1 MKPLKDTGKKEGYG
15 YNSFLTTT
23 GLNRRKR
30 MSKFQFARIDRLPPY
45 VFAVV
50 NDLKMKLRRA
60 GEDIVD
66 LGMGNPDLPTPKH
79 IVDKLCEAA
88 QNPKNHRY
96 SQTKGLY
103 KLREALALWYNRKYG
118 VELDPETEVITTIG
132 SKEGLAHLALT
143 LINPG
148 DVAIVPTPAYPI
160 HPYSIIIAGGD
171 VRSVPLFNEED
182 QFHEE
187 EFFERILKAYKE
199 SWPRPKVL
207 ILNFPHNPTTATVS
221 LNFFEKVVDFA
232 RENNLI
238 VIQDIAYAEIAFDGY
253 TPPSILQ
260 VKGAKEVAVEFY
272 SLSKTYSMAGW
283 RVGFAA
289 GNKEIIHA
297 LYRMKSYLDY
307 GMFQP
312 IQIAAIIALKGDQS
326 CVEEYRKIY
335 ERRRDT
341 LIEGLN
347 RIGWQVEKPKATMFV
362 WAKIPEKF
370 QSMGSLEFA
379 KMLLQDGKVAVS
391 PGIGFGEYG
400 DRFVRF
406 ALVENELR
414 IKQAVRGIKR
424 AFEKYGLRNIKV

>member
-1 MKPLKDTGKKEGYG
+1 MP
-15 YNSFLTTT
+15 
-23 GLNRRKR
+23 
-30 MSKFQFARIDRLPPY
+30 KFQFARIDRLPPY

-148 DVAIVPTPAYPI
+148 DVALVPTPAYPI

-171 VRSVPLFNEED
+171 VRSVPLLTDEG
-182 QFHEE
+182 QFDSEA
-187 EFFERILKAYKE
+187 FFESLVKAYKE

-207 ILNFPHNPTTATVS
+207 ILNFPHNPTTATVE
-221 LNFFEKVVDFA
+221 LPFFEKIVDFA

-238 VIQDIAYAEIAFDGY
+238 VIQDIAYAEISFDGY

-312 IQIAAIIALKGDQS
+312 IQIAAIIALKSDQS

-335 ERRRDT
+335 ERRRDV
-341 LIEGLN
+341 LVEGLN
-347 RIGWQVEKPKATMFV
+347 RIGWKVEKPKATMFV

-379 KMLLQDGKVAVS
+379 KMLLLDGKVAVS

-400 DRFVRF
+400 DKYVRF

-424 AFEKYGLRNIKV
+424 AFEKYGLRNINV

>member
-1 MKPLKDTGKKEGYG
+1 
-15 YNSFLTTT
+15 
-23 GLNRRKR
+23 

-50 NDLKMKLRRA
+50 NDLKTKLRRA

-66 LGMGNPDLPTPKH
+66 LGMGNPDLPTPQH

-103 KLREALALWYNRKYG
+103 KLREALSIWYKRKYD
-118 VELDPETEVITTIG
+118 VDLDPETEVITTIG

-148 DVAIVPTPAYPI
+148 DVAIVPSPAYPI

-171 VRSVPLFNEED
+171 VRSVPLIPGEED
-182 QFHEE
+182 GFLDS
-187 EFFERILKAYKE
+187 IIKAYKE
-199 SWPRPKVL
+199 SWPRPKLL
-207 ILNFPHNPTTATVS
+207 ILNFPHNPTTACVDLS
-221 LNFFEKVVDFA
+221 FFEKIVDFV
-232 RENNLI
+232 RDNNLI
-238 VIQDIAYAEIAFDGY
+238 VIQDLAYAEIAFDEY
-253 TPPSILQ
+253 VPPSILQ

-312 IQIAAIIALKGDQS
+312 IQIAAIIALKGEQS

-335 ERRRDT
+335 ERRRNV
-341 LIEGLN
+341 LVEGLN
-347 RIGWQVEKPKATMFV
+347 RIGWKVEKPKATMFV
-362 WAKIPEKF
+362 WAEIPKEF

-379 KMLLQDGKVAVS
+379 KMLLLDGKVAVS

-400 DRFVRF
+400 DKYVRF

-424 AFEKYGLRNIKV
+424 AFEKYGLRKIKV

>member
-1 MKPLKDTGKKEGYG
+1 MP
-15 YNSFLTTT
+15 
-23 GLNRRKR
+23 
-30 MSKFQFARIDRLPPY
+30 KFQFARIDRLPPY

-171 VRSVPLFNEED
+171 VRSVPLLDEEDHFNEEL
-182 QFHEE
+182 FL
-187 EFFERILKAYKE
+187 ERIIKAYKE

-221 LNFFEKVVDFA
+221 LSFFEKVVDFA

-253 TPPSILQ
+253 VPPSILQ
-260 VKGAKEVAVEFY
+260 VKGAKDVAVEFY

-335 ERRRDT
+335 ESRRNT
-341 LIEGLN
+341 LVEGLN
-347 RIGWQVEKPKATMFV
+347 RIGWHVEKPKATMFV

-379 KMLLQDGKVAVS
+379 KMLLLDGKVAVS

-400 DRFVRF
+400 DKYVRF

>member
-1 MKPLKDTGKKEGYG
+1 MP
-15 YNSFLTTT
+15 N
-23 GLNRRKR
+23 
-30 MSKFQFARIDRLPPY
+30 FQFARIDRLPPY

-50 NDLKMKLRRA
+50 NDLKTKLRRA

-88 QNPKNHRY
+88 RNPRNHRY
-96 SQTKGLY
+96 SQTKGLF
-103 KLREALALWYNRKYG
+103 KLREALALWYKRKYD

-143 LINPG
+143 LVNPG
-148 DVAIVPTPAYPI
+148 DVVMVPTPAYPI
-160 HPYSIIIAGGD
+160 HPYSFIIAGGD
-171 VRSVPLFNEED
+171 VRSIPLLTDDGFDED
-182 QFHEE
+182 AFLES
-187 EFFERILKAYKE
+187 IIKAYKE

-207 ILNFPHNPTTATVS
+207 LLNFPHNPTTACVDIK
-221 LNFFEKVVDFA
+221 FFEKIVDFA
-232 RENNLI
+232 RENNLLL
-238 VIQDIAYAEIAFDGY
+238 IQDLAYSEISFDGY
-253 TPPSILQ
+253 VPPSIFQ
-260 VKGAKEVAVEFY
+260 VKGAKDVAVEFY

-289 GNKEIIHA
+289 GNKDVIHA

-335 ERRRDT
+335 ERRRDV
-341 LIEGLN
+341 LVNGLN
-347 RIGWQVEKPKATMFV
+347 RIGWHVEKPKATMFV

-370 QSMGSLEFA
+370 RSMGSLEFS
-379 KMLLQDGKVAVS
+379 KMLLLDGKVAVS

-400 DRFVRF
+400 DEYVRL

-424 AFEKYGLRNIKV
+424 AFEKYGLRNINV

>member
-1 MKPLKDTGKKEGYG
+1 MPQ
-15 YNSFLTTT
+15 
-23 GLNRRKR
+23 
-30 MSKFQFARIDRLPPY
+30 FQFARIDRLPPY

-50 NDLKMKLRRA
+50 NELKMKLRRA

-103 KLREALALWYNRKYG
+103 KLREALALWYKRKYN

-171 VRSVPLFNEED
+171 VRSVPILTDEGFDEEA
-182 QFHEE
+182 
-187 EFFERILKAYKE
+187 FFESIVKAYKE

-207 ILNFPHNPTTATVS
+207 ILNFPHNPTTATVD
-221 LNFFEKVVDFA
+221 LQFFEKIVDFA
-232 RENNLI
+232 KENNLI
-238 VIQDIAYAEIAFDGY
+238 VIQDLAYAEIAFDGY
-253 TPPSILQ
+253 VPPSILQ

-335 ERRRDT
+335 ESRRNT
-341 LIEGLN
+341 LVEGLN
-347 RIGWQVEKPKATMFV
+347 RIGWHVEKPKATMFV

-370 QSMGSLEFA
+370 RSMGSLEFA
-379 KMLLQDGKVAVS
+379 KMLLLDGKVAVS

-400 DRFVRF
+400 DQYVRF

>member
-1 MKPLKDTGKKEGYG
+1 
-15 YNSFLTTT
+15 
-23 GLNRRKR
+23 
-30 MSKFQFARIDRLPPY
+30 MSRFQFARIDRLPPY

-171 VRSVPLFNEED
+171 VRSVPLLDEEDHFNEEL
-182 QFHEE
+182 FL
-187 EFFERILKAYKE
+187 ERIIKAYKE

-221 LNFFEKVVDFA
+221 LSFFEKVVDFA

-253 TPPSILQ
+253 VPPSILQ
-260 VKGAKEVAVEFY
+260 VKGAKDVAVEFY

-335 ERRRDT
+335 ESRRNT
-341 LIEGLN
+341 LVEGLN
-347 RIGWQVEKPKATMFV
+347 RIGWHVEKPKATMFV

-379 KMLLQDGKVAVS
+379 KMLLLDGKVAVS

-400 DRFVRF
+400 DKYVRF

>member
-1 MKPLKDTGKKEGYG
+1 
-15 YNSFLTTT
+15 
-23 GLNRRKR
+23 
-30 MSKFQFARIDRLPPY
+30 MSRFQLARIDRLPPY

-66 LGMGNPDLPTPKH
+66 LGMGNPDLPTPQH

-96 SQTKGLY
+96 SQTKGLF
-103 KLREALALWYNRKYG
+103 KLREALALWYKRKYN
-118 VELDPETEVITTIG
+118 VDLDPETEVITTIG

-171 VRSVPLFNEED
+171 VRSVPILTEEGFD
-182 QFHEE
+182 PEA
-187 EFFERILKAYKE
+187 FFESIVKAYKE

-207 ILNFPHNPTTATVS
+207 ILNFPHNPTTATVD
-221 LNFFEKVVDFA
+221 LPFFEKVVDFA
-232 RENNLI
+232 RDNNLI

-253 TPPSILQ
+253 VPPSILQ
-260 VKGAKEVAVEFY
+260 VKGAKEIAVEFY

-335 ERRRDT
+335 ESRRNT
-341 LIEGLN
+341 LVEGLN
-347 RIGWQVEKPKATMFV
+347 RIGWHVEKPKATMFV

-370 QSMGSLEFA
+370 RSMGSLEFA
-379 KMLLQDGKVAVS
+379 KMLLLDGKVAVS

-400 DRFVRF
+400 DQYVRF

-424 AFEKYGLRNIKV
+424 AFEKYGLRNIRV

>member
-1 MKPLKDTGKKEGYG
+1 MP
-15 YNSFLTTT
+15 
-23 GLNRRKR
+23 
-30 MSKFQFARIDRLPPY
+30 KFQFARIDRLPPY
-45 VFAVV
+45 VFSVV

-66 LGMGNPDLPTPKH
+66 LGMGNPDLPTPQH
-79 IVDKLCEAA
+79 IVNKLCEAA

-103 KLREALALWYNRKYG
+103 KLREALALWYKRKYG

-171 VRSVPLFNEED
+171 VRNVPLLTEEGFD
-182 QFHEE
+182 EDA
-187 EFFERILKAYKE
+187 FFESVVKAFKE

-207 ILNFPHNPTTATVS
+207 ILNFPHNPTTATVDIR
-221 LNFFEKVVDFA
+221 FFERIVEFA
-232 RENNLI
+232 KDNNLI

-289 GNKEIIHA
+289 GNSEIIHA

-335 ERRRDT
+335 ERRRDV
-341 LIEGLN
+341 LVEGLN
-347 RIGWQVEKPKATMFV
+347 RIGWSVEKPKATMFV

-370 QSMGSLEFA
+370 QSMGSLEFS
-379 KMLLQDGKVAVS
+379 KMLLLDGKVAVS

-400 DRFVRF
+400 DKYVRF

-424 AFEKYGLRNIKV
+424 AFEKYGLRNINV

>member
-1 MKPLKDTGKKEGYG
+1 MP
-15 YNSFLTTT
+15 
-23 GLNRRKR
+23 
-30 MSKFQFARIDRLPPY
+30 KFQFARIDRLPPY

-148 DVAIVPTPAYPI
+148 DVALVPTPAYPI

-171 VRSVPLFNEED
+171 VRSVPLLTDEG
-182 QFHEE
+182 QFDSEA
-187 EFFERILKAYKE
+187 FFESLVKAYKE

-207 ILNFPHNPTTATVS
+207 ILNFPHNPTTATVE
-221 LNFFEKVVDFA
+221 LPFFEKIVDFA
-232 RENNLI
+232 KENNLI

-312 IQIAAIIALKGDQS
+312 IQIAAIIALKSDQS

-335 ERRRDT
+335 ERRRDV
-341 LIEGLN
+341 LVEGLN
-347 RIGWQVEKPKATMFV
+347 RIGWKVEKPKATMFV

-379 KMLLQDGKVAVS
+379 KMLLLDGKVAVS

-400 DRFVRF
+400 DKYVRF

-424 AFEKYGLRNIKV
+424 AFEKYGLRNINV

>member
-1 MKPLKDTGKKEGYG
+1 
-15 YNSFLTTT
+15 
-23 GLNRRKR
+23 
-30 MSKFQFARIDRLPPY
+30 MSNFNFARIDRLPPY

-50 NDLKMKLRRA
+50 NELKVKLRRA

-88 QNPKNHRY
+88 QNPRNHRY

-103 KLREALALWYNRKYG
+103 KLREALSIWYKNRYE
-118 VELDPETEVITTIG
+118 VELDPESEIITTIG

-148 DVAIVPTPAYPI
+148 DVAIVQSPAYPI

-171 VRSVPLFNEED
+171 VRSVPLIRG
-182 QFHEE
+182 EE
-187 EFFERILKAYKE
+187 EGFFEGIVKAFKE

-207 ILNFPHNPTTATVS
+207 VLNFPHNPTTACVELS
-221 LNFFEKVVDFA
+221 FFEKVVDFA

-238 VIQDIAYAEIAFDGY
+238 VIQDIAYSEIAFDGY
-253 TPPSILQ
+253 KPPSILQ

-289 GNKEIIHA
+289 GNKEIVHA

-312 IQIAAIIALKGDQS
+312 IQIAAIVALKGDQT
-326 CVEEYRKIY
+326 CVEKYREVYRK
-335 ERRRDT
+335 RRDA
-341 LIEGLN
+341 LVRGLN
-347 RIGWQVEKPKATMFV
+347 RIGWKVEKPKATMFV
-362 WAKIPEKF
+362 WAEIPKRF
-370 QSMGSLEFA
+370 QHMGSLEFS
-379 KMLLQDGKVAVS
+379 KMLLLDGKVAVS

-400 DRFVRF
+400 DKYVRF

-424 AFEKYGLRNIKV
+424 AFEKYGLRNINV

>member
-1 MKPLKDTGKKEGYG
+1 MPEC
-15 YNSFLTTT
+15 
-23 GLNRRKR
+23 
-30 MSKFQFARIDRLPPY
+30 QFARIDRLPPY

-50 NDLKMKLRRA
+50 NELKMKLRRA

-96 SQTKGLY
+96 SQTKGLF
-103 KLREALALWYNRKYG
+103 KLREALALWYKRKYQ
-118 VELDPETEVITTIG
+118 VDLDPETEVITTIG

-171 VRSVPLFNEED
+171 VRKVPLLTEEGKFD
-182 QFHEE
+182 EE
-187 EFFERILKAYKE
+187 LFFESIVKAYKE

-207 ILNFPHNPTTATVS
+207 ILNFPHNPTTATVE
-221 LNFFEKVVDFA
+221 LPFFEKVVDFA
-232 RENNLI
+232 KDNNLI
-238 VIQDIAYAEIAFDGY
+238 VIQDLAYAEIAFDGY
-253 TPPSILQ
+253 VPPSILQ
-260 VKGAKEVAVEFY
+260 VKGAKDVAVEFY

-326 CVEEYRKIY
+326 CVEEYREIY
-335 ERRRDT
+335 RKRRDT
-341 LIEGLN
+341 LINGLN
-347 RIGWQVEKPKATMFV
+347 RIGWPVESPKATMFV

-370 QSMGSLEFA
+370 KSMGSLEFA
-379 KMLLQDGKVAVS
+379 KMLLLDGKVAVS

-400 DRFVRF
+400 DNYVRF

>member
-1 MKPLKDTGKKEGYG
+1 MG
-15 YNSFLTTT
+15 
-23 GLNRRKR
+23 R
-30 MSKFQFARIDRLPPY
+30 FQFARIDRLPPY

-50 NDLKMKLRRA
+50 NELKTKLRKA

-66 LGMGNPDLPTPKH
+66 LGMGNPDLPTPPH
-79 IVDKLCEAA
+79 IVDKLCESAR
-88 QNPKNHRY
+88 NPKNHRY
-96 SQTKGLY
+96 SLTKGLF
-103 KLREALALWYNRKYG
+103 KLREALALWYKRKYG
-118 VELDPETEVITTIG
+118 VELDPETEIITTIG
-132 SKEGLAHLALT
+132 SKEGIAHLALT

-171 VRSVPLFNEED
+171 VRSVPLFTDDAFDEEA
-182 QFHEE
+182 
-187 EFFERILKAYKE
+187 FFESIVKAYKE

-207 ILNFPHNPTTATVS
+207 ILNFPHNPTTACVS
-221 LNFFEKVVDFA
+221 LSFFERVVDFA
-232 RENNLI
+232 RDVGLI
-238 VIQDIAYAEIAFDGY
+238 VIQDLAYAEIAFDGY
-253 TPPSILQ
+253 VPPSILQ
-260 VKGAKEVAVEFY
+260 VKGAKEVCVEFY

-283 RVGFAA
+283 RVGFAS
-289 GNKEIIHA
+289 GNSEIIHA

-312 IQIAAIIALKGDQS
+312 IQIASIIALKGDQS

-335 ERRRDT
+335 QKRRDV
-341 LIEGLN
+341 LVEGLR
-347 RIGWQVEKPKATMFV
+347 RIGWEVEKPKATMFV

-370 QSMGSLEFA
+370 RHMGSLEFS
-379 KMLLQDGKVAVS
+379 KMLLLEGKTAVS

-400 DRFVRF
+400 DSYVRF

-424 AFEKYGLRNIKV
+424 AFEKHGLKSIRV

>member
-1 MKPLKDTGKKEGYG
+1 MPQ
-15 YNSFLTTT
+15 
-23 GLNRRKR
+23 
-30 MSKFQFARIDRLPPY
+30 FQFARIDRLPPY

-50 NDLKMKLRRA
+50 NELKMKLRRA

-103 KLREALALWYNRKYG
+103 KLREALALWYKRKYN
-118 VELDPETEVITTIG
+118 VDLDPETEVITTIG

-171 VRSVPLFNEED
+171 VRSVPILTDEGFNEEA
-182 QFHEE
+182 
-187 EFFERILKAYKE
+187 FFESIVKAYKE

-207 ILNFPHNPTTATVS
+207 ILNFPHNPTTATVD
-221 LNFFEKVVDFA
+221 LPFFEKIVDFA

-238 VIQDIAYAEIAFDGY
+238 VIQDLAYAEIAFDGY
-253 TPPSILQ
+253 VPPSILQ

-335 ERRRDT
+335 ESRRNT
-341 LIEGLN
+341 LVEGLN
-347 RIGWQVEKPKATMFV
+347 RIGWHVEKPKATMFV

-370 QSMGSLEFA
+370 RSMGSLEFA
-379 KMLLQDGKVAVS
+379 KMLLLDGKVAVS

-400 DRFVRF
+400 DQYVRF

>member
-1 MKPLKDTGKKEGYG
+1 MP
-15 YNSFLTTT
+15 
-23 GLNRRKR
+23 
-30 MSKFQFARIDRLPPY
+30 KFQLARIDRLPPY

-50 NDLKMKLRRA
+50 NDLKTKLRRA

-66 LGMGNPDLPTPKH
+66 LGMGNPDLPTPQH

-103 KLREALALWYNRKYG
+103 RLREALALWYKRKYN
-118 VELDPETEVITTIG
+118 VDLDPETEVITTIG

-148 DVAIVPTPAYPI
+148 DVAIVPSPAYPI

-171 VRSVPLFNEED
+171 VRSVPLFTDDVFDEEA
-182 QFHEE
+182 
-187 EFFERILKAYKE
+187 FFESIVKAYKE

-207 ILNFPHNPTTATVS
+207 VLNFPHNPTTACVS
-221 LNFFEKVVDFA
+221 LEFFEKVVDFA
-232 RENNLI
+232 KENNLI
-238 VIQDIAYAEIAFDGY
+238 VIQDIAYAEISFDGY
-253 TPPSILQ
+253 VPPSILQ
-260 VKGAKEVAVEFY
+260 VKDAKEVAVEFY

-297 LYRMKSYLDY
+297 LYKMKSYLDY

-312 IQIAAIIALKGDQS
+312 IQIAAIIALKSDQS

-335 ERRRDT
+335 ERRRDV
-341 LIEGLN
+341 LVEGLN
-347 RIGWQVEKPKATMFV
+347 RIGWKVEKPKSTMFV

-370 QSMGSLEFA
+370 QAMGSLEFA
-379 KMLLQDGKVAVS
+379 KMLLLDGKVAVS

-400 DRFVRF
+400 DKYVRF

>member
-1 MKPLKDTGKKEGYG
+1 MPQ
-15 YNSFLTTT
+15 
-23 GLNRRKR
+23 
-30 MSKFQFARIDRLPPY
+30 FQFARIDRLPPY

-66 LGMGNPDLPTPKH
+66 LGMGNPDLPTPQH

-96 SQTKGLY
+96 SQTKGLF
-103 KLREALALWYNRKYG
+103 KLREALALWYKRKYD
-118 VELDPETEVITTIG
+118 VDLDPETEVITTIG

-171 VRSVPLFNEED
+171 VRSVPILTDEGFDEEA
-182 QFHEE
+182 
-187 EFFERILKAYKE
+187 FFESIVKAYKE

-207 ILNFPHNPTTATVS
+207 ILNFPHNPTTATVE
-221 LNFFEKVVDFA
+221 LPFFEKIVDFA
-232 RENNLI
+232 KENKLI
-238 VIQDIAYAEIAFDGY
+238 VIQDLAYAEIAFDGY
-253 TPPSILQ
+253 VPPSILQ

-335 ERRRDT
+335 ESRRDT
-341 LIEGLN
+341 LVEGLN
-347 RIGWQVEKPKATMFV
+347 RIGWHVEKPKATMFV

-379 KMLLQDGKVAVS
+379 KMLLLDGKVAVS

-400 DRFVRF
+400 DKYVRF

-424 AFEKYGLRNIKV
+424 AFEKYGLRNINV

>member
-1 MKPLKDTGKKEGYG
+1 MP
-15 YNSFLTTT
+15 N
-23 GLNRRKR
+23 
-30 MSKFQFARIDRLPPY
+30 FQFARIDRLPPY

-50 NDLKMKLRRA
+50 NDLKTKLRRA

-88 QNPKNHRY
+88 RNPRNHRY
-96 SQTKGLY
+96 SQTKGLF
-103 KLREALALWYNRKYG
+103 KLREALALWYKRKYN
-118 VELDPETEVITTIG
+118 VDLDPETEVITTIG

-143 LINPG
+143 LVNPG
-148 DVAIVPTPAYPI
+148 DVVMVPTPAYPI
-160 HPYSIIIAGGD
+160 HPYSFIIAGGD
-171 VRSVPLFNEED
+171 VRSIPLLTDDGFDED
-182 QFHEE
+182 AFLES
-187 EFFERILKAYKE
+187 IIKAYKE

-207 ILNFPHNPTTATVS
+207 LLNFPHNPTTACVD
-221 LNFFEKVVDFA
+221 LRFFEKIVIFA
-232 RENNLI
+232 KENNLLL
-238 VIQDIAYAEIAFDGY
+238 IQDLAYSEISFDGY
-253 TPPSILQ
+253 VPPSIFQ
-260 VKGAKEVAVEFY
+260 VKGAKDVAVEFY

-289 GNKEIIHA
+289 GNKDVIHA

-335 ERRRDT
+335 ERRRDV
-341 LIEGLN
+341 LVNGLN
-347 RIGWQVEKPKATMFV
+347 RIGWHVEKPRATMFV

-370 QSMGSLEFA
+370 RSMGSLEFS
-379 KMLLQDGKVAVS
+379 KMLLLDGKVAVS

-400 DRFVRF
+400 DGYVRF

-424 AFEKYGLRNIKV
+424 AFEKYGLRNINV

>member
-1 MKPLKDTGKKEGYG
+1 MPQ
-15 YNSFLTTT
+15 
-23 GLNRRKR
+23 
-30 MSKFQFARIDRLPPY
+30 FQFARIDRLPPY

-66 LGMGNPDLPTPKH
+66 LGMGNPDLPTPQH

-96 SQTKGLY
+96 SQTKGLF
-103 KLREALALWYNRKYG
+103 KLREALALWYKRKYN
-118 VELDPETEVITTIG
+118 VDLDPETEVITTIG

-171 VRSVPLFNEED
+171 VRSVPILTEEGFD
-182 QFHEE
+182 PEA
-187 EFFERILKAYKE
+187 FFESIVKAYKE

-207 ILNFPHNPTTATVS
+207 ILNFPHNPTTATVD
-221 LNFFEKVVDFA
+221 LPFFEKVVDFA
-232 RENNLI
+232 KENNLI

-253 TPPSILQ
+253 IPPSILQ

-326 CVEEYRKIY
+326 CVEEYRKTY
-335 ERRRDT
+335 ESRRDT
-341 LIEGLN
+341 LVEGLN
-347 RIGWQVEKPKATMFV
+347 RIGWHVEKPKATMFV

-379 KMLLQDGKVAVS
+379 KMLLLDGKVAVS

-400 DRFVRF
+400 DKYVRF

-424 AFEKYGLRNIKV
+424 AFEKYGLRNINV

>member
-1 MKPLKDTGKKEGYG
+1 MPQ
-15 YNSFLTTT
+15 
-23 GLNRRKR
+23 
-30 MSKFQFARIDRLPPY
+30 FQFARIDRLPPY

-60 GEDIVD
+60 EEDIVD
-66 LGMGNPDLPTPKH
+66 LGMGNPDLPTPQH

-96 SQTKGLY
+96 SQTKGLF
-103 KLREALALWYNRKYG
+103 KLREALALWYKRKYN
-118 VELDPETEVITTIG
+118 VDLDPETEVITTIG

-171 VRSVPLFNEED
+171 VRSVPILTDEGFDEEA
-182 QFHEE
+182 
-187 EFFERILKAYKE
+187 FFESIVKAYKE

-207 ILNFPHNPTTATVS
+207 ILNFPHNPTTATVD
-221 LNFFEKVVDFA
+221 LQFFEKIVDFA
-232 RENNLI
+232 KENNLI
-238 VIQDIAYAEIAFDGY
+238 VIQDLAYAEIAFDGY
-253 TPPSILQ
+253 VPPSILQ

-335 ERRRDT
+335 ESRRNT
-341 LIEGLN
+341 LVEGLN
-347 RIGWQVEKPKATMFV
+347 RIGWHVEKPKATMFV

-370 QSMGSLEFA
+370 QSMGSLEFS
-379 KMLLQDGKVAVS
+379 KMLLLDGKVAVS

-400 DRFVRF
+400 DKYVRF

>member
-1 MKPLKDTGKKEGYG
+1 MPE
-15 YNSFLTTT
+15 
-23 GLNRRKR
+23 
-30 MSKFQFARIDRLPPY
+30 FQFARIDRLPPY

-50 NDLKMKLRRA
+50 NDLKTKLRRA

-88 QNPKNHRY
+88 QNPRNHRY

-103 KLREALALWYNRKYG
+103 KLREALSLWYKRKYD
-118 VELDPETEVITTIG
+118 VDLDPETEVITTIG

-143 LINPG
+143 LVNPG
-148 DVAIVPTPAYPI
+148 DVVMVPTPAYPI
-160 HPYSIIIAGGD
+160 HPYSFIIAGGD
-171 VRSVPLFNEED
+171 VRSIPLLTDEGFNED
-182 QFHEE
+182 A
-187 EFFERILKAYKE
+187 FFESIIKAYKE

-207 ILNFPHNPTTATVS
+207 LLNFPHNPTTACVDIG
-221 LNFFEKVVDFA
+221 FFEKIVDFA
-232 RENNLI
+232 KENNLL
-238 VIQDIAYAEIAFDGY
+238 VIQDLAYSEISFDGY
-253 TPPSILQ
+253 VPPSIFQ

-289 GNKEIIHA
+289 GNKQVIHA

-335 ERRRDT
+335 EKRRDT
-341 LIEGLN
+341 LVNGLN
-347 RIGWQVEKPKATMFV
+347 RIGWRVEKPKSTMFV

-370 QSMGSLEFA
+370 RSMGSLEFS
-379 KMLLQDGKVAVS
+379 KMLLLDGKVAVS

-400 DRFVRF
+400 DEYVRF

-424 AFEKYGLRNIKV
+424 AFEKYGLRNINV

>member
-1 MKPLKDTGKKEGYG
+1 MP
-15 YNSFLTTT
+15 
-23 GLNRRKR
+23 
-30 MSKFQFARIDRLPPY
+30 KFQFARIDRLPPY
-45 VFAVV
+45 VFSVV

-66 LGMGNPDLPTPKH
+66 LGMGNPDLPTPQH
-79 IVDKLCEAA
+79 IVNKLCEAA

-103 KLREALALWYNRKYG
+103 KLREALALWYKRKYG
-118 VELDPETEVITTIG
+118 VELDPEMEVITTIG

-171 VRSVPLFNEED
+171 VRNVPLLTEEGFD
-182 QFHEE
+182 EDA
-187 EFFERILKAYKE
+187 FFESVVKAFKE

-207 ILNFPHNPTTATVS
+207 ILNFPHNPTTATVDIR
-221 LNFFEKVVDFA
+221 FFERIVDFA
-232 RENNLI
+232 KDNNLI

-289 GNKEIIHA
+289 GNSEIIHA

-335 ERRRDT
+335 ERRRDV
-341 LIEGLN
+341 LVEGLN
-347 RIGWQVEKPKATMFV
+347 RIGWSVEKPKATMFV

-370 QSMGSLEFA
+370 QSMGSLEFS
-379 KMLLQDGKVAVS
+379 KMLLLDGKVAVS

-400 DRFVRF
+400 DKYVRF

-424 AFEKYGLRNIKV
+424 AFEKYGLRNINV

>member
-1 MKPLKDTGKKEGYG
+1 MP
-15 YNSFLTTT
+15 
-23 GLNRRKR
+23 
-30 MSKFQFARIDRLPPY
+30 KFQFARIDRLPPY

-50 NDLKMKLRRA
+50 NDLKTKLRRA

-66 LGMGNPDLPTPKH
+66 LGMGNPDLPTPQH

-103 KLREALALWYNRKYG
+103 RLREALALWYKRKYN
-118 VELDPETEVITTIG
+118 VDLDPETEVITTIG

-148 DVAIVPTPAYPI
+148 DVAIVPSPAYPI

-171 VRSVPLFNEED
+171 VRSVPLFTDDVFDEEA
-182 QFHEE
+182 
-187 EFFERILKAYKE
+187 FFESIVKAYKE

-207 ILNFPHNPTTATVS
+207 VLNFPHNPTTACVS
-221 LNFFEKVVDFA
+221 LEFFEKVVDFA
-232 RENNLI
+232 KENNLI
-238 VIQDIAYAEIAFDGY
+238 VIQDIAYAEISFDGY
-253 TPPSILQ
+253 VPPSILQ
-260 VKGAKEVAVEFY
+260 VKDAKEVAVEFY

-297 LYRMKSYLDY
+297 LYKMKSYLDY

-312 IQIAAIIALKGDQS
+312 IQIAAIIALKSDQS

-335 ERRRDT
+335 ERRRDV
-341 LIEGLN
+341 LVEGLN
-347 RIGWQVEKPKATMFV
+347 RIGWKVEKPKSTMFV

-370 QSMGSLEFA
+370 QAMGSLEFA
-379 KMLLQDGKVAVS
+379 KMLLLDGKVAVS

-400 DRFVRF
+400 DKYVRF

>member
-1 MKPLKDTGKKEGYG
+1 MP
-15 YNSFLTTT
+15 
-23 GLNRRKR
+23 
-30 MSKFQFARIDRLPPY
+30 KFQFARIDRLPPY

-50 NDLKMKLRRA
+50 NDLKTKLRRA

-66 LGMGNPDLPTPKH
+66 LGMGNPDLPTPQH

-103 KLREALALWYNRKYG
+103 RLREALALWYKRKYN
-118 VELDPETEVITTIG
+118 VDLDPETEVITTIG

-148 DVAIVPTPAYPI
+148 DVAIVPSPAYPI

-171 VRSVPLFNEED
+171 VRSVPLFTDDVFDEEA
-182 QFHEE
+182 
-187 EFFERILKAYKE
+187 FFESIVKAYKE

-207 ILNFPHNPTTATVS
+207 ILNFPHNPTTACVS
-221 LNFFEKVVDFA
+221 LKFFEKVVDFA
-232 RENNLI
+232 KENNLI
-238 VIQDIAYAEIAFDGY
+238 VIQDIAYAEISFDGY
-253 TPPSILQ
+253 VPPSILQ
-260 VKGAKEVAVEFY
+260 VKDAKEVAVEFY

-335 ERRRDT
+335 ERRRDV
-341 LIEGLN
+341 LVEGLN
-347 RIGWQVEKPKATMFV
+347 RIGWKVEKPKSTMFV
-362 WAKIPEKF
+362 WAKIPEQF

-379 KMLLQDGKVAVS
+379 KMLLLDGKVAVS

-400 DRFVRF
+400 DKYVRF

>member
-1 MKPLKDTGKKEGYG
+1 
-15 YNSFLTTT
+15 
-23 GLNRRKR
+23 

-171 VRSVPLFNEED
+171 VRSVPLFNEKD

>member
-1 MKPLKDTGKKEGYG
+1 
-15 YNSFLTTT
+15 
-23 GLNRRKR
+23 

-50 NDLKMKLRRA
+50 NDLKTSLRRA

-66 LGMGNPDLPTPKH
+66 LGMGNPDLPTPQH

-103 KLREALALWYNRKYG
+103 KLREALALWYKRKYN

-148 DVAIVPTPAYPI
+148 DVAIVPSPAYPI

-171 VRSVPLFNEED
+171 VRSVPLLTDGVFDEEA
-182 QFHEE
+182 FLES
-187 EFFERILKAYKE
+187 IIKAYKE
-199 SWPRPKVL
+199 SWPRPKLL
-207 ILNFPHNPTTATVS
+207 ILNFPHNPTTACVDIK
-221 LNFFEKVVDFA
+221 FFEKIVDFA
-232 RENNLI
+232 KENNLI
-238 VIQDIAYAEIAFDGY
+238 VIQDIAYAEISFDDY
-253 TPPSILQ
+253 VPPSILQ
-260 VKGAKEVAVEFY
+260 VKGAKDVAVEFY

-335 ERRRDT
+335 ERRRDV
-341 LIEGLN
+341 LVEGLN
-347 RIGWQVEKPKATMFV
+347 RIGWKVEKPKATMFV
-362 WAKIPEKF
+362 WAEIPKEF

-379 KMLLQDGKVAVS
+379 KMLLLDGKVAVS

-400 DRFVRF
+400 DKFVRF

-414 IKQAVRGIKR
+414 IKQAIRGIKR
-424 AFEKYGLRNIKV
+424 AFEKYGLRKINV

>member
-1 MKPLKDTGKKEGYG
+1 MP
-15 YNSFLTTT
+15 
-23 GLNRRKR
+23 
-30 MSKFQFARIDRLPPY
+30 KFQFARIDRLPPY

-50 NDLKMKLRRA
+50 NDLKMKMRRA

-66 LGMGNPDLPTPKH
+66 LGMGNPDLPTPQH
-79 IVDKLCEAA
+79 IVDKLCDAA

-103 KLREALALWYNRKYG
+103 KLREALALWYKRKYN
-118 VELDPETEVITTIG
+118 VDLDPETEVITTIG
-132 SKEGLAHLALT
+132 SKEGIAHLALT

-160 HPYSIIIAGGD
+160 HPYSIIISGGD
-171 VRSVPLFNEED
+171 VRSVPLLTEEGFD
-182 QFHEE
+182 EE
-187 EFFERILKAYKE
+187 AFFESIIKAYKE

-207 ILNFPHNPTTATVS
+207 ILNFPHNPTTATVG
-221 LNFFEKVVDFA
+221 LKFFEKVIDFA

-238 VIQDIAYAEIAFDGY
+238 VIQDIAYAEIAFDNY
-253 TPPSILQ
+253 VPPSILQ
-260 VKGAKEVAVEFY
+260 VKGAKDVAVEFY

-312 IQIAAIIALKGDQS
+312 IQIAAIIALKSDQS
-326 CVEEYRKIY
+326 CVEEYRQIY
-335 ERRRDT
+335 ERRRNV
-341 LIEGLN
+341 LVEGLN
-347 RIGWQVEKPKATMFV
+347 RIGWHVDKPKATMFV
-362 WAKIPEKF
+362 WARIPERF

-379 KMLLQDGKVAVS
+379 KMLLIDGKVAVS

-400 DRFVRF
+400 DRYVRF
-406 ALVENELR
+406 ALVENEQR

>member
-1 MKPLKDTGKKEGYG
+1 MP
-15 YNSFLTTT
+15 
-23 GLNRRKR
+23 
-30 MSKFQFARIDRLPPY
+30 KFRFARIDRLPPY

-50 NDLKMKLRRA
+50 NDLKTKLRRA

-66 LGMGNPDLPTPKH
+66 LGMGNPDLPTPQH

-103 KLREALALWYNRKYG
+103 RLREALALWYKRKYG
-118 VELDPETEVITTIG
+118 VDLDPETEVITTIG

-148 DVAIVPTPAYPI
+148 DVAIVPSPAYPI

-171 VRSVPLFNEED
+171 VRSVPLFTDDVFDEEA
-182 QFHEE
+182 
-187 EFFERILKAYKE
+187 FFESIVKAYKE

-207 ILNFPHNPTTATVS
+207 ILNFPHNPTTACVS
-221 LNFFEKVVDFA
+221 LKFFEKVVDFA
-232 RENNLI
+232 KENNLI
-238 VIQDIAYAEIAFDGY
+238 VIQDIAYAEISFDGY
-253 TPPSILQ
+253 VPPSILQ
-260 VKGAKEVAVEFY
+260 VKDAKEVAVEFY

-312 IQIAAIIALKGDQS
+312 IQIAAIIALKSDQS

-335 ERRRDT
+335 ERRRDV
-341 LIEGLN
+341 LVEGLN
-347 RIGWQVEKPKATMFV
+347 RIGWKVEKPKSTMFV
-362 WAKIPEKF
+362 WAKIPEQF
-370 QSMGSLEFA
+370 QPMGSLEFA
-379 KMLLQDGKVAVS
+379 KMLLLDGKVAVS

-400 DRFVRF
+400 DKYVRF

>member
-1 MKPLKDTGKKEGYG
+1 
-15 YNSFLTTT
+15 
-23 GLNRRKR
+23 
-30 MSKFQFARIDRLPPY
+30 MSRFQLARIDRLPPY

-66 LGMGNPDLPTPKH
+66 LGMGNPDLPTPQH

-96 SQTKGLY
+96 SQTKGLF
-103 KLREALALWYNRKYG
+103 KLREALALWYKRKYN
-118 VELDPETEVITTIG
+118 VDLDPETEVITTIG

-171 VRSVPLFNEED
+171 VRSVPILTEEGFD
-182 QFHEE
+182 PEA
-187 EFFERILKAYKE
+187 FFESIVKAYKE

-207 ILNFPHNPTTATVS
+207 ILNFPHNPTTATVD
-221 LNFFEKVVDFA
+221 LPFFEKVVDFA
-232 RENNLI
+232 RDNNLI

-253 TPPSILQ
+253 VPPSILQ
-260 VKGAKEVAVEFY
+260 VKGAKEIAVEFY

-312 IQIAAIIALKGDQS
+312 IQIAAIIALKSDQS

-335 ERRRDT
+335 ESRRDT
-341 LIEGLN
+341 LVEGLN
-347 RIGWQVEKPKATMFV
+347 RIGWHVEKPKATMFV

-370 QSMGSLEFA
+370 QSMGSLEFS
-379 KMLLQDGKVAVS
+379 KMLLLDGKVAVS

-400 DRFVRF
+400 DQYVRF

-424 AFEKYGLRNIKV
+424 AFEKYGLRNINV

>member
-1 MKPLKDTGKKEGYG
+1 MP
-15 YNSFLTTT
+15 
-23 GLNRRKR
+23 
-30 MSKFQFARIDRLPPY
+30 KFQFARIDRLPPY

-50 NDLKMKLRRA
+50 NDLKTKLRRA

-66 LGMGNPDLPTPKH
+66 LGMGNPDLPTPQH

-103 KLREALALWYNRKYG
+103 RLREALALWYKRKYN
-118 VELDPETEVITTIG
+118 VDLDPETEVITTIG

-148 DVAIVPTPAYPI
+148 DVAIVPSPAYPI

-171 VRSVPLFNEED
+171 VRSVPLFTDDVFDEEA
-182 QFHEE
+182 
-187 EFFERILKAYKE
+187 FFESIVKAYKE

-207 ILNFPHNPTTATVS
+207 VLNFPHNPTTACVS
-221 LNFFEKVVDFA
+221 LEFFEKVVDFA
-232 RENNLI
+232 KENNLI
-238 VIQDIAYAEIAFDGY
+238 VIQDIAYAEISFDGY
-253 TPPSILQ
+253 VPPSILQ
-260 VKGAKEVAVEFY
+260 VKDAKEVAVEFY

-312 IQIAAIIALKGDQS
+312 IQIAAIIALKSDQS
-326 CVEEYRKIY
+326 CVKEYRKIY
-335 ERRRDT
+335 ERRRDV
-341 LIEGLN
+341 LVEGLN
-347 RIGWQVEKPKATMFV
+347 RIGWKVEKPKSTMFV
-362 WAKIPEKF
+362 WAKIPEQF

-379 KMLLQDGKVAVS
+379 KMLLLDGKVAVS

-400 DRFVRF
+400 DKYVRF

>member
-1 MKPLKDTGKKEGYG
+1 MPQ
-15 YNSFLTTT
+15 
-23 GLNRRKR
+23 
-30 MSKFQFARIDRLPPY
+30 FQFARIDRLPPY

-66 LGMGNPDLPTPKH
+66 LGMGNPDLPTPQH

-103 KLREALALWYNRKYG
+103 KLREALALWYKRKYN
-118 VELDPETEVITTIG
+118 VDLDPETEVITTIG

-171 VRSVPLFNEED
+171 VRSVPILTDEGFDEEA
-182 QFHEE
+182 
-187 EFFERILKAYKE
+187 FFESIVKAYKE

-207 ILNFPHNPTTATVS
+207 ILNFPHNPTTATVD
-221 LNFFEKVVDFA
+221 LQFFEKIVDFA
-232 RENNLI
+232 KENNLI
-238 VIQDIAYAEIAFDGY
+238 VIQDLAYAEIAFDGY
-253 TPPSILQ
+253 VPPSILQ

-335 ERRRDT
+335 ESRRNT
-341 LIEGLN
+341 LVEGLN
-347 RIGWQVEKPKATMFV
+347 RIGWHVEKPKATMFV

-379 KMLLQDGKVAVS
+379 KMLLLDGKVAVS

-400 DRFVRF
+400 DKYVRF

>member
-1 MKPLKDTGKKEGYG
+1 MP
-15 YNSFLTTT
+15 
-23 GLNRRKR
+23 
-30 MSKFQFARIDRLPPY
+30 KFQFARIDRLPPY

-50 NDLKMKLRRA
+50 NDLKMKMRRA

-66 LGMGNPDLPTPKH
+66 LGMGNPDLPTPQH
-79 IVDKLCEAA
+79 IVDKLCDAA

-103 KLREALALWYNRKYG
+103 KLREALALWYKRKYN
-118 VELDPETEVITTIG
+118 VDLDPETEVITTIG
-132 SKEGLAHLALT
+132 SKEGIAHLALT

-160 HPYSIIIAGGD
+160 HPYSIIISGGD
-171 VRSVPLFNEED
+171 VRSVPLLTEEGFD
-182 QFHEE
+182 EE
-187 EFFERILKAYKE
+187 AFFESIIKAYKE

-207 ILNFPHNPTTATVS
+207 ILNFPHNPTTATVG
-221 LNFFEKVVDFA
+221 LKFFEKVIDFA

-238 VIQDIAYAEIAFDGY
+238 VIQDIAYAEIAFDNY
-253 TPPSILQ
+253 LPPSILQ
-260 VKGAKEVAVEFY
+260 VKGAKDVAVEFY

-312 IQIAAIIALKGDQS
+312 IQIAAIIALKSDQS
-326 CVEEYRKIY
+326 CVEEYRQIY
-335 ERRRDT
+335 ERRRNV
-341 LIEGLN
+341 LVEGLN
-347 RIGWQVEKPKATMFV
+347 RIGWHVDKPKATMFV
-362 WAKIPEKF
+362 WARIPERF

-379 KMLLQDGKVAVS
+379 KMLLIDGKVAVS

-400 DRFVRF
+400 DKYVRF
-406 ALVENELR
+406 ALVENEQR
-414 IKQAVRGIKR
+414 IKQAIRGIKR

>member
-1 MKPLKDTGKKEGYG
+1 MP
-15 YNSFLTTT
+15 
-23 GLNRRKR
+23 
-30 MSKFQFARIDRLPPY
+30 KFQFARIDRLPPY
-45 VFAVV
+45 VFSVV

-66 LGMGNPDLPTPKH
+66 LGMGNPDLPTPQH
-79 IVDKLCEAA
+79 IVNKLCEAA

-103 KLREALALWYNRKYG
+103 KLREALALWYKRKYG

-171 VRSVPLFNEED
+171 VRNVPLLTEEGFD
-182 QFHEE
+182 EDA
-187 EFFERILKAYKE
+187 FFESVVKAFKE

-207 ILNFPHNPTTATVS
+207 ILNFPHNPTTATVDIR
-221 LNFFEKVVDFA
+221 FFERIVDFA
-232 RENNLI
+232 KDNNLI

-289 GNKEIIHA
+289 GNSEIIHA

-335 ERRRDT
+335 ERRRDV
-341 LIEGLN
+341 LVEGLN
-347 RIGWQVEKPKATMFV
+347 RIGWSVEKPKATMFV

-370 QSMGSLEFA
+370 QSMGSLEFS
-379 KMLLQDGKVAVS
+379 KMLLLDGKVAVS

-400 DRFVRF
+400 DKYVRF

-424 AFEKYGLRNIKV
+424 AFEKYGLRNINV